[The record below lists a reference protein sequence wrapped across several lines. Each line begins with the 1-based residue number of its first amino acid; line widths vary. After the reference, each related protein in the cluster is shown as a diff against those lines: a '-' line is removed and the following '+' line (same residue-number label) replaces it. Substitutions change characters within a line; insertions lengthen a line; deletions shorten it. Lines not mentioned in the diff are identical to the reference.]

1 MVERQVGSQNKG
13 FKISSLFAG
22 FVTTADAAARGN
34 YGMLDQLAALQWV
47 QANIGAFGGDPRQ
60 VTIFGESAG
69 AHSVGLHLVS
79 PLSRGTYFCNGPKFK
94 RWLILR
100 EQ

>member
-1 MVERQVGSQNKG
+1 MYIIIIGKTG
-13 FKISSLFAG
+13 FA
-22 FVTTADAAARGN
+22 TTADAAARGN

-79 PLSRGTYFCNGPKFK
+79 SLSEGKCKHDGLNEAGAGF
-94 RWLILR
+94 
-100 EQ
+100 